1 MRMVN
6 YLLKMK
12 FKFLKIKLKNFQVIT
27 CSESLVAGTNYDE
40 VIYDIAC
47 KLYEQ
52 IEVKEAI
59 RLLGIT
65 AGKLL
70 KGNTIN
76 LFENT
81 DDRKK
86 ALYNAI
92 DSLKEKFGEK
102 IFKVSLDGGFTCP
115 NRDGTLS
122 YKGCIFCSES
132 GSGEFTG
139 NRENSITNQI
149 NEQIKFLE
157 KGVDKKYIA
166 YFQNFTGTYGNIE
179 HLRSVYEEAIKHPNI
194 VGLAIATRADCLS
207 EEVLGLLSEFNKKT
221 HLWIEIGL
229 QTVNDKTAEIINRGY
244 KTEVFTEKMKELNK
258 RNIKVVTHVI
268 IGLPNENK
276 NDVFST
282 IDYINEQKTWGIKLH
297 LLYILKN
304 TGLFEYYKSNPFEI
318 MKKEEYISLV
328 TEIISRLDKKIVT
341 HRLTGDAPW
350 KDLYEPKWSTD
361 KRGILNGINKFLKE
375 KKIYQGKERR
385 E

>member
-1 MRMVN
+1 MVWGEKSFN
-6 YLLKMK
+6 
-12 FKFLKIKLKNFQVIT
+12 N
-27 CSESLVAGTNYDE
+27 
-40 VIYDIAC
+40 
-47 KLYEQ
+47 
-52 IEVKEAI
+52 
-59 RLLGIT
+59 
-65 AGKLL
+65 
-70 KGNTIN
+70 
-76 LFENT
+76 
-81 DDRKK
+81 
-86 ALYNAI
+86 I
-92 DSLKEKFGEK
+92 DYYLKEKFGEK

-139 NRENSITNQI
+139 DRKNTITSQI
-149 NEQIKFLE
+149 NEQIKFLGRGE
-157 KGVDKKYIA
+157 NKKYIA
-166 YFQNFTGTYGNIE
+166 YFQNFTGTYGNIDY
-179 HLRSVYEEAIKHPNI
+179 LRTIYEEAIKHPSI
-194 VGLAIATRADCLS
+194 VGIAIATRADCLS
-207 EEVLGLLSEFNKKT
+207 EEVLELLSEFNEKT

-229 QTVNDKTAEIINRGY
+229 QTINDKTAEIINRGY
-244 KTEVFTEKMKELNK
+244 KTEIFTEKMKELNK

-328 TEIISRLDKKIVT
+328 TEIISRLDKKIVI

-361 KRGILNGINKFLKE
+361 KRGILNGINKLLKE

>member
-1 MRMVN
+1 MVWGEKSFN
-6 YLLKMK
+6 
-12 FKFLKIKLKNFQVIT
+12 N
-27 CSESLVAGTNYDE
+27 
-40 VIYDIAC
+40 
-47 KLYEQ
+47 
-52 IEVKEAI
+52 
-59 RLLGIT
+59 
-65 AGKLL
+65 
-70 KGNTIN
+70 
-76 LFENT
+76 
-81 DDRKK
+81 
-86 ALYNAI
+86 I
-92 DSLKEKFGEK
+92 DYYLKEKFGEK

-132 GSGEFTG
+132 GSGEFAG
-139 NRENSITNQI
+139 NRKNSITNQI

-166 YFQNFTGTYGNIE
+166 YFQNFTGTYGNIDY
-179 HLRSVYEEAIKHPNI
+179 LRTIYEEAIKHPNI
-194 VGLAIATRADCLS
+194 VGIAIATRADCLS
-207 EEVLGLLSEFNKKT
+207 EEVLGLLSKFNEKT

-244 KTEVFTEKMKELNK
+244 KTEIFTEKMKELNK

-328 TEIISRLDKKIVT
+328 TEIISRLDKKIVI

-361 KRGILNGINKFLKE
+361 KRGILNGINKLLKE

>member
-1 MRMVN
+1 MVWGEKSFN
-6 YLLKMK
+6 
-12 FKFLKIKLKNFQVIT
+12 N
-27 CSESLVAGTNYDE
+27 
-40 VIYDIAC
+40 
-47 KLYEQ
+47 
-52 IEVKEAI
+52 
-59 RLLGIT
+59 
-65 AGKLL
+65 
-70 KGNTIN
+70 
-76 LFENT
+76 
-81 DDRKK
+81 
-86 ALYNAI
+86 I
-92 DSLKEKFGEK
+92 DYYLKEKFGEK

-139 NRENSITNQI
+139 DRKNTITSQI
-149 NEQIKFLE
+149 NEQIKFLGRGE
-157 KGVDKKYIA
+157 NKKYIA

-179 HLRSVYEEAIKHPNI
+179 HLRSVYEEANKHPSI
-194 VGLAIATRADCLS
+194 VGIAIATRADCLS
-207 EEVLGLLSEFNKKT
+207 EEVLGLLSKFNEKT

-244 KTEVFTEKMKELNK
+244 KTEIFTEKMKELNK

-328 TEIISRLDKKIVT
+328 TEIISRLDKKIVI

-361 KRGILNGINKFLKE
+361 KRGILNGINKLLKE

>member
-1 MRMVN
+1 MIWGEKSFN
-6 YLLKMK
+6 
-12 FKFLKIKLKNFQVIT
+12 N
-27 CSESLVAGTNYDE
+27 
-40 VIYDIAC
+40 
-47 KLYEQ
+47 
-52 IEVKEAI
+52 
-59 RLLGIT
+59 
-65 AGKLL
+65 
-70 KGNTIN
+70 
-76 LFENT
+76 
-81 DDRKK
+81 
-86 ALYNAI
+86 I
-92 DSLKEKFGEK
+92 DYYLKEKFGEK

-132 GSGEFTG
+132 GSGEFAG
-139 NRENSITNQI
+139 NRKNSITNQI

-166 YFQNFTGTYGNIE
+166 YFQNFTGTYGNIDY
-179 HLRSVYEEAIKHPNI
+179 LRTIYEEAIKHPNI
-194 VGLAIATRADCLS
+194 VGIAIATRADCLS
-207 EEVLGLLSEFNKKT
+207 EEVLGLLSKFNEKT

-244 KTEVFTEKMKELNK
+244 KTEIFTEKMKELNK

-318 MKKEEYISLV
+318 MEKEEYISIV
-328 TEIISRLDKKIVT
+328 TEIISRLDKKIVI

-361 KRGILNGINKFLKE
+361 KRGILNGINKLLKE

>member
-1 MRMVN
+1 MIWGEKSFN
-6 YLLKMK
+6 
-12 FKFLKIKLKNFQVIT
+12 N
-27 CSESLVAGTNYDE
+27 
-40 VIYDIAC
+40 
-47 KLYEQ
+47 
-52 IEVKEAI
+52 
-59 RLLGIT
+59 
-65 AGKLL
+65 
-70 KGNTIN
+70 
-76 LFENT
+76 
-81 DDRKK
+81 
-86 ALYNAI
+86 I
-92 DSLKEKFGEK
+92 DYYLKEKFGEK

-132 GSGEFTG
+132 GSGEFAGDRKNT
-139 NRENSITNQI
+139 ITSQI
-149 NEQIKFLE
+149 NEQIKFLGRGE
-157 KGVDKKYIA
+157 NKKYIA

-179 HLRSVYEEAIKHPNI
+179 HLRSVYEEANKHPSI
-194 VGLAIATRADCLS
+194 VGIAIATRADCLS
-207 EEVLGLLSEFNKKT
+207 EEVLGLLSKFNEKT

-244 KTEVFTEKMKELNK
+244 KTEIFTEKMKELNK

-328 TEIISRLDKKIVT
+328 TEIISRLDKKIVI

-361 KRGILNGINKFLKE
+361 KRGILNGINKLLKE

>member
-1 MRMVN
+1 MIWGEKSFN
-6 YLLKMK
+6 
-12 FKFLKIKLKNFQVIT
+12 N
-27 CSESLVAGTNYDE
+27 
-40 VIYDIAC
+40 
-47 KLYEQ
+47 
-52 IEVKEAI
+52 
-59 RLLGIT
+59 
-65 AGKLL
+65 
-70 KGNTIN
+70 
-76 LFENT
+76 
-81 DDRKK
+81 
-86 ALYNAI
+86 I
-92 DSLKEKFGEK
+92 DYYLKEKFGEK

-132 GSGEFTG
+132 GSGEFAG
-139 NRENSITNQI
+139 NRKNSITNQI

-166 YFQNFTGTYGNIE
+166 YFQNFTGTYGNIDY
-179 HLRSVYEEAIKHPNI
+179 LRTIYEEAIKHPNI
-194 VGLAIATRADCLS
+194 VGIAIATRADCLS
-207 EEVLGLLSEFNKKT
+207 EEVLGLLSKFNEKT

-229 QTVNDKTAEIINRGY
+229 QTINDKTAEIINRGY
-244 KTEVFTEKMKELNK
+244 KTEIFTEKMKELNK

-328 TEIISRLDKKIVT
+328 TEIISRLDKKIVI

-361 KRGILNGINKFLKE
+361 KRGILNGINKLLKE

>member
-1 MRMVN
+1 MIWGEKSFN
-6 YLLKMK
+6 
-12 FKFLKIKLKNFQVIT
+12 N
-27 CSESLVAGTNYDE
+27 
-40 VIYDIAC
+40 
-47 KLYEQ
+47 
-52 IEVKEAI
+52 
-59 RLLGIT
+59 
-65 AGKLL
+65 
-70 KGNTIN
+70 
-76 LFENT
+76 
-81 DDRKK
+81 
-86 ALYNAI
+86 I
-92 DSLKEKFGEK
+92 DYYLKEKFGEK

-132 GSGEFTG
+132 GSGEFAG
-139 NRENSITNQI
+139 NRKNSITNQI

-166 YFQNFTGTYGNIE
+166 YFQNFTGTYGNIDY
-179 HLRSVYEEAIKHPNI
+179 LRTIYEEAIKHPNI
-194 VGLAIATRADCLS
+194 VGIAIATRADCLS
-207 EEVLGLLSEFNKKT
+207 EEVLELLSEFNEKT

-229 QTVNDKTAEIINRGY
+229 QTINDKTAEIINRGY
-244 KTEVFTEKMKELNK
+244 KTEIFTEKMKELNK

-328 TEIISRLDKKIVT
+328 TEIISRLDKKIVI

-361 KRGILNGINKFLKE
+361 KRGILNGINKLLKE

>member
-1 MRMVN
+1 MIWGEKSFN
-6 YLLKMK
+6 
-12 FKFLKIKLKNFQVIT
+12 N
-27 CSESLVAGTNYDE
+27 
-40 VIYDIAC
+40 
-47 KLYEQ
+47 
-52 IEVKEAI
+52 
-59 RLLGIT
+59 
-65 AGKLL
+65 
-70 KGNTIN
+70 
-76 LFENT
+76 
-81 DDRKK
+81 
-86 ALYNAI
+86 I
-92 DSLKEKFGEK
+92 DYYLKEKFGEK

-115 NRDGTLS
+115 NRDVTLS

-149 NEQIKFLE
+149 NEQIKFLGRGE
-157 KGVDKKYIA
+157 DKKYIA

-207 EEVLGLLSEFNKKT
+207 EEVLELLSEFNEKT

-282 IDYINEQKTWGIKLH
+282 IDYINEHKTWGIKLH

-318 MKKEEYISLV
+318 MEKEEYISLI
-328 TEIISRLDKKIVT
+328 TEIISRLDKKIVI

>member
-1 MRMVN
+1 MVWGEKSFN
-6 YLLKMK
+6 
-12 FKFLKIKLKNFQVIT
+12 N
-27 CSESLVAGTNYDE
+27 
-40 VIYDIAC
+40 
-47 KLYEQ
+47 
-52 IEVKEAI
+52 
-59 RLLGIT
+59 
-65 AGKLL
+65 
-70 KGNTIN
+70 
-76 LFENT
+76 
-81 DDRKK
+81 
-86 ALYNAI
+86 I
-92 DSLKEKFGEK
+92 DYYLKEKFGEK

-132 GSGEFTG
+132 GSGEFAG
-139 NRENSITNQI
+139 NRKNSITNQI

-166 YFQNFTGTYGNIE
+166 YFQNFTGTYGNIDY
-179 HLRSVYEEAIKHPNI
+179 LRTIYEEAIKHPNI
-194 VGLAIATRADCLS
+194 VGIAIATRADCLS
-207 EEVLGLLSEFNKKT
+207 EEVLGLLSKFNEKT

-244 KTEVFTEKMKELNK
+244 KTEIFTEKMKELNK

-318 MKKEEYISLV
+318 MEKEEYISLV
-328 TEIISRLDKKIVT
+328 TEIISRLDKEIVI

-361 KRGILNGINKFLKE
+361 KRGILNGINKLLKE

>member
-1 MRMVN
+1 MIWGEKSFN
-6 YLLKMK
+6 
-12 FKFLKIKLKNFQVIT
+12 N
-27 CSESLVAGTNYDE
+27 
-40 VIYDIAC
+40 
-47 KLYEQ
+47 
-52 IEVKEAI
+52 
-59 RLLGIT
+59 
-65 AGKLL
+65 
-70 KGNTIN
+70 
-76 LFENT
+76 
-81 DDRKK
+81 
-86 ALYNAI
+86 I
-92 DSLKEKFGEK
+92 DYYLKEKFGEK

-132 GSGEFTG
+132 GSGEFAG
-139 NRENSITNQI
+139 NRKNSITNQI

-166 YFQNFTGTYGNIE
+166 YFQNFTGTYGNIDY
-179 HLRSVYEEAIKHPNI
+179 LRTIYEEAIKHPNI
-194 VGLAIATRADCLS
+194 VGIAIATRADCLS
-207 EEVLGLLSEFNKKT
+207 EEVLGLLSKFNEKT

-328 TEIISRLDKKIVT
+328 TEIISRLDKKIVI

>member
-1 MRMVN
+1 M
-6 YLLKMK
+6 
-12 FKFLKIKLKNFQVIT
+12 
-27 CSESLVAGTNYDE
+27 
-40 VIYDIAC
+40 
-47 KLYEQ
+47 
-52 IEVKEAI
+52 
-59 RLLGIT
+59 
-65 AGKLL
+65 
-70 KGNTIN
+70 
-76 LFENT
+76 
-81 DDRKK
+81 
-86 ALYNAI
+86 
-92 DSLKEKFGEK
+92 
-102 IFKVSLDGGFTCP
+102 
-115 NRDGTLS
+115 LS
-122 YKGCIFCSES
+122 PI
-132 GSGEFTG
+132 
-139 NRENSITNQI
+139 
-149 NEQIKFLE
+149 
-157 KGVDKKYIA
+157 
-166 YFQNFTGTYGNIE
+166 TYGNIDY
-179 HLRSVYEEAIKHPNI
+179 LRTIYEEAIKHPSI
-194 VGLAIATRADCLS
+194 VGIAIATRADCLS
-207 EEVLGLLSEFNKKT
+207 EEVLELLSEFNEKT

-244 KTEVFTEKMKELNK
+244 KTEIFTEKMKELNK

-328 TEIISRLDKKIVT
+328 TEIISRLDKKIVI

-361 KRGILNGINKFLKE
+361 KRGILNGINKLLKE

>member
-1 MRMVN
+1 MIWGEKSFN
-6 YLLKMK
+6 
-12 FKFLKIKLKNFQVIT
+12 N
-27 CSESLVAGTNYDE
+27 
-40 VIYDIAC
+40 
-47 KLYEQ
+47 
-52 IEVKEAI
+52 
-59 RLLGIT
+59 
-65 AGKLL
+65 
-70 KGNTIN
+70 
-76 LFENT
+76 
-81 DDRKK
+81 
-86 ALYNAI
+86 I
-92 DSLKEKFGEK
+92 DYYLKEKFGEK

-149 NEQIKFLE
+149 NEQIKFLGRGE
-157 KGVDKKYIA
+157 DKKYIA

-207 EEVLGLLSEFNKKT
+207 EEVLELLSEFNEKT

-304 TGLFEYYKSNPFEI
+304 TELFEYYKSNPFEI
-318 MKKEEYISLV
+318 MEKEEYISIV
-328 TEIISRLDKKIVT
+328 TEIISRLDKKIVI

>member
-1 MRMVN
+1 MIWGEKSFN
-6 YLLKMK
+6 
-12 FKFLKIKLKNFQVIT
+12 N
-27 CSESLVAGTNYDE
+27 
-40 VIYDIAC
+40 
-47 KLYEQ
+47 
-52 IEVKEAI
+52 
-59 RLLGIT
+59 
-65 AGKLL
+65 
-70 KGNTIN
+70 
-76 LFENT
+76 
-81 DDRKK
+81 
-86 ALYNAI
+86 I
-92 DSLKEKFGEK
+92 DYYLKEKFGEK

-149 NEQIKFLE
+149 NEQIKFLGRGE
-157 KGVDKKYIA
+157 DKKYIA

-179 HLRSVYEEAIKHPNI
+179 HLRSVYEEANKHPSI
-194 VGLAIATRADCLS
+194 VGIAIATRADCLS
-207 EEVLGLLSEFNKKT
+207 EEVLELLSEFNEKT

-244 KTEVFTEKMKELNK
+244 KTEIFTEKMKELNK

-328 TEIISRLDKKIVT
+328 TEIISRLDKKIVI

-361 KRGILNGINKFLKE
+361 KRGILNGINKLLKE

>member
-1 MRMVN
+1 MIWGEKSFN
-6 YLLKMK
+6 
-12 FKFLKIKLKNFQVIT
+12 N
-27 CSESLVAGTNYDE
+27 
-40 VIYDIAC
+40 
-47 KLYEQ
+47 
-52 IEVKEAI
+52 
-59 RLLGIT
+59 
-65 AGKLL
+65 
-70 KGNTIN
+70 
-76 LFENT
+76 
-81 DDRKK
+81 
-86 ALYNAI
+86 I
-92 DSLKEKFGEK
+92 DYYLKEKFGEK

-132 GSGEFTG
+132 GSGEFAG
-139 NRENSITNQI
+139 NRKNSITNQI

-166 YFQNFTGTYGNIE
+166 YFQNFTGTYGNIDY
-179 HLRSVYEEAIKHPNI
+179 LRSVYEEAIKHPNI

-207 EEVLGLLSEFNKKT
+207 EEVLGLLSKFNEKT

-244 KTEVFTEKMKELNK
+244 KTEIFTEKMKELNK

-328 TEIISRLDKKIVT
+328 TEIISRLDKKIVI

-361 KRGILNGINKFLKE
+361 KRGILNGINKLLKE

>member
-1 MRMVN
+1 MVWGEKSFN
-6 YLLKMK
+6 
-12 FKFLKIKLKNFQVIT
+12 N
-27 CSESLVAGTNYDE
+27 
-40 VIYDIAC
+40 
-47 KLYEQ
+47 
-52 IEVKEAI
+52 
-59 RLLGIT
+59 
-65 AGKLL
+65 
-70 KGNTIN
+70 
-76 LFENT
+76 
-81 DDRKK
+81 
-86 ALYNAI
+86 I
-92 DSLKEKFGEK
+92 DYYLKEKFGEK

-139 NRENSITNQI
+139 DRKNTITSQI
-149 NEQIKFLE
+149 NEQIKFLGRGE
-157 KGVDKKYIA
+157 NKKYIA

-207 EEVLGLLSEFNKKT
+207 EEVLELLSEFNEKT

-244 KTEVFTEKMKELNK
+244 KTEIFTEKMKELNK

-276 NDVFST
+276 NDVFRT
-282 IDYINEQKTWGIKLH
+282 IDYINEHKTWGIKLH

-318 MKKEEYISLV
+318 MEKEEYISLV
-328 TEIISRLDKKIVT
+328 TEIISRLDKEIVI

-361 KRGILNGINKFLKE
+361 KRGILNGINKLLKE

>member
-1 MRMVN
+1 MVWGEKSFN
-6 YLLKMK
+6 
-12 FKFLKIKLKNFQVIT
+12 N
-27 CSESLVAGTNYDE
+27 
-40 VIYDIAC
+40 
-47 KLYEQ
+47 
-52 IEVKEAI
+52 
-59 RLLGIT
+59 
-65 AGKLL
+65 
-70 KGNTIN
+70 
-76 LFENT
+76 
-81 DDRKK
+81 
-86 ALYNAI
+86 I
-92 DSLKEKFGEK
+92 DYYLKEKFGEK

-132 GSGEFTG
+132 GRGEFAG
-139 NRENSITNQI
+139 NRKNSITNQI

-166 YFQNFTGTYGNIE
+166 YFQNFTGTYGNIDY
-179 HLRSVYEEAIKHPNI
+179 LRNVYEKAIKHPSI
-194 VGLAIATRADCLS
+194 VGIAIATRADCLS
-207 EEVLGLLSEFNKKT
+207 EEVLELLSEFNEKT

-244 KTEVFTEKMKELNK
+244 KTEIFTEKMKELNK

-304 TGLFEYYKSNPFEI
+304 TGLFKYYKSNPFEI

-328 TEIISRLDKKIVT
+328 TEIISRLDKKIVI

-361 KRGILNGINKFLKE
+361 KRGILNGINKLLKE

>member
-1 MRMVN
+1 MVWGEKSFN
-6 YLLKMK
+6 
-12 FKFLKIKLKNFQVIT
+12 N
-27 CSESLVAGTNYDE
+27 
-40 VIYDIAC
+40 
-47 KLYEQ
+47 
-52 IEVKEAI
+52 
-59 RLLGIT
+59 
-65 AGKLL
+65 
-70 KGNTIN
+70 
-76 LFENT
+76 
-81 DDRKK
+81 
-86 ALYNAI
+86 I
-92 DSLKEKFGEK
+92 DYYLKEKFGEK

-132 GSGEFTG
+132 GSGEFAG
-139 NRENSITNQI
+139 NRKNSITNQI

-166 YFQNFTGTYGNIE
+166 YFQNFTGTYGNIDY
-179 HLRSVYEEAIKHPNI
+179 LRTIYEEAIKHPNI
-194 VGLAIATRADCLS
+194 VGIAIATRADCLS
-207 EEVLGLLSEFNKKT
+207 EEVLGLLSEFNEKT

-229 QTVNDKTAEIINRGY
+229 QTINDKTAEIINRGY
-244 KTEVFTEKMKELNK
+244 KTEIFTEKMKELNK

-328 TEIISRLDKKIVT
+328 TEIISRLDKKIVI

-361 KRGILNGINKFLKE
+361 KRGILNGINKLLKE

>member
-1 MRMVN
+1 MIWGEKSFN
-6 YLLKMK
+6 
-12 FKFLKIKLKNFQVIT
+12 N
-27 CSESLVAGTNYDE
+27 
-40 VIYDIAC
+40 
-47 KLYEQ
+47 
-52 IEVKEAI
+52 
-59 RLLGIT
+59 
-65 AGKLL
+65 
-70 KGNTIN
+70 
-76 LFENT
+76 
-81 DDRKK
+81 
-86 ALYNAI
+86 I
-92 DSLKEKFGEK
+92 DYYLKEKFGEK

-132 GSGEFTG
+132 GSGEFAG
-139 NRENSITNQI
+139 NRKNSITNQI

-166 YFQNFTGTYGNIE
+166 YFQNFTGTYGNIDY
-179 HLRSVYEEAIKHPNI
+179 LRTIYEEAIKHPNI
-194 VGLAIATRADCLS
+194 VGIAIATRADCLS
-207 EEVLGLLSEFNKKT
+207 EEVLELLSEFNEKT

-229 QTVNDKTAEIINRGY
+229 QTVNNKTAEIINRGY

-328 TEIISRLDKKIVT
+328 TEIISRLDKKIVI

>member
-1 MRMVN
+1 MIWGEKSFN
-6 YLLKMK
+6 
-12 FKFLKIKLKNFQVIT
+12 N
-27 CSESLVAGTNYDE
+27 
-40 VIYDIAC
+40 
-47 KLYEQ
+47 
-52 IEVKEAI
+52 
-59 RLLGIT
+59 
-65 AGKLL
+65 
-70 KGNTIN
+70 
-76 LFENT
+76 
-81 DDRKK
+81 
-86 ALYNAI
+86 I
-92 DSLKEKFGEK
+92 DYYLKEKFGEK

-132 GSGEFTG
+132 GSGEFAG

-149 NEQIKFLE
+149 SEQINFLG
-157 KGVDKKYIA
+157 KGENKKYIA
-166 YFQNFTGTYGNIE
+166 YFQNFTGTYGNIDY
-179 HLRSVYEEAIKHPNI
+179 LRNVYEKAIKHPSI
-194 VGLAIATRADCLS
+194 VGIAIATRADCLS
-207 EEVLGLLSEFNKKT
+207 EEVFGLLSEFNEKT

-229 QTVNDKTAEIINRGY
+229 QTVNDRTAEIINRGY

-276 NDVFST
+276 NDMFGT

-304 TGLFEYYKSNPFEI
+304 TELFEYYKRNPFEI
-318 MKKEEYISLV
+318 MEKEEYISIV
-328 TEIISRLDKKIVT
+328 TEIISRLDKKIVI

-350 KDLYEPKWSTD
+350 KELYEPKWSTD
-361 KRGILNGINKFLKE
+361 KRGILNGINKILKE

>member
-1 MRMVN
+1 MIWGEKSFN
-6 YLLKMK
+6 
-12 FKFLKIKLKNFQVIT
+12 N
-27 CSESLVAGTNYDE
+27 
-40 VIYDIAC
+40 
-47 KLYEQ
+47 
-52 IEVKEAI
+52 
-59 RLLGIT
+59 
-65 AGKLL
+65 
-70 KGNTIN
+70 
-76 LFENT
+76 
-81 DDRKK
+81 
-86 ALYNAI
+86 I
-92 DSLKEKFGEK
+92 DYYLKEKFGEK

-132 GSGEFTG
+132 GSGEFAG
-139 NRENSITNQI
+139 NRKNSITNQI

-166 YFQNFTGTYGNIE
+166 YFQNFTGTYGNIDY
-179 HLRSVYEEAIKHPNI
+179 LRTIYEEAIKHPNI
-194 VGLAIATRADCLS
+194 VGIAIATRADCLS
-207 EEVLGLLSEFNKKT
+207 EEVLGLLSKFNEKT

-244 KTEVFTEKMKELNK
+244 KTEIFTEKMKELNK
-258 RNIKVVTHVI
+258 RNIKVVTRVI

-318 MKKEEYISLV
+318 MEKEEYISLV
-328 TEIISRLDKKIVT
+328 TEIISRLDKKIVI

-361 KRGILNGINKFLKE
+361 KRGILNGINKLLKE

>member
-1 MRMVN
+1 MIWGEKSFN
-6 YLLKMK
+6 
-12 FKFLKIKLKNFQVIT
+12 N
-27 CSESLVAGTNYDE
+27 
-40 VIYDIAC
+40 
-47 KLYEQ
+47 
-52 IEVKEAI
+52 
-59 RLLGIT
+59 
-65 AGKLL
+65 
-70 KGNTIN
+70 
-76 LFENT
+76 
-81 DDRKK
+81 
-86 ALYNAI
+86 I
-92 DSLKEKFGEK
+92 DYYLKEKFGEK

-132 GSGEFTG
+132 GSGEFSG
-139 NRENSITNQI
+139 NRKNSITNQI

-166 YFQNFTGTYGNIE
+166 YFQNFTGTYGNIDY
-179 HLRSVYEEAIKHPNI
+179 LRTIYEEAIKHPNI
-194 VGLAIATRADCLS
+194 VGIAIATRADCLS
-207 EEVLGLLSEFNKKT
+207 EEVLGLLSEFNEKT

-244 KTEVFTEKMKELNK
+244 KTEIFTEKMKELNK

-328 TEIISRLDKKIVT
+328 TEIISRLDKKIVI

-361 KRGILNGINKFLKE
+361 KRGILNGINKLLKE

>member
-1 MRMVN
+1 MIWGEKSFN
-6 YLLKMK
+6 
-12 FKFLKIKLKNFQVIT
+12 N
-27 CSESLVAGTNYDE
+27 
-40 VIYDIAC
+40 
-47 KLYEQ
+47 
-52 IEVKEAI
+52 
-59 RLLGIT
+59 
-65 AGKLL
+65 
-70 KGNTIN
+70 
-76 LFENT
+76 
-81 DDRKK
+81 
-86 ALYNAI
+86 I
-92 DSLKEKFGEK
+92 DYYLKEKFGEK

-149 NEQIKFLE
+149 NEQIKFLGRGE
-157 KGVDKKYIA
+157 DKKYIA

-207 EEVLGLLSEFNKKT
+207 EEVLELLSEFNEKT

-282 IDYINEQKTWGIKLH
+282 IDYINEHKTWGIKLH

-328 TEIISRLDKKIVT
+328 TEIISRLDKKIVI

>member
-1 MRMVN
+1 MIWGEKSFN
-6 YLLKMK
+6 
-12 FKFLKIKLKNFQVIT
+12 N
-27 CSESLVAGTNYDE
+27 
-40 VIYDIAC
+40 
-47 KLYEQ
+47 
-52 IEVKEAI
+52 
-59 RLLGIT
+59 
-65 AGKLL
+65 
-70 KGNTIN
+70 
-76 LFENT
+76 
-81 DDRKK
+81 
-86 ALYNAI
+86 I
-92 DSLKEKFGEK
+92 DYYLKEKFGEK

-132 GSGEFTG
+132 GSGEFAG
-139 NRENSITNQI
+139 NRKNSITNQI

-166 YFQNFTGTYGNIE
+166 YFQNFTGTYGNIDY
-179 HLRSVYEEAIKHPNI
+179 LRTIYEEANKHPSI
-194 VGLAIATRADCLS
+194 VGIAIATRADCLS
-207 EEVLGLLSEFNKKT
+207 EEVLELLSEFNEKT

-244 KTEVFTEKMKELNK
+244 KTEIFTEKMKELNK

-282 IDYINEQKTWGIKLH
+282 IDYIIEQKTWGIKLH

-328 TEIISRLDKKIVT
+328 TEIISRLDKKIVI

-361 KRGILNGINKFLKE
+361 KRGILNGINKLLKE

>member
-1 MRMVN
+1 MIWGEKSFN
-6 YLLKMK
+6 
-12 FKFLKIKLKNFQVIT
+12 N
-27 CSESLVAGTNYDE
+27 
-40 VIYDIAC
+40 
-47 KLYEQ
+47 
-52 IEVKEAI
+52 
-59 RLLGIT
+59 
-65 AGKLL
+65 
-70 KGNTIN
+70 
-76 LFENT
+76 
-81 DDRKK
+81 
-86 ALYNAI
+86 I
-92 DSLKEKFGEK
+92 DYYLKEKFGEK

-132 GSGEFTG
+132 GSGEFAG
-139 NRENSITNQI
+139 NRKNSITNQI

-166 YFQNFTGTYGNIE
+166 YFQNFTGTYGNIDY
-179 HLRSVYEEAIKHPNI
+179 LRSVYEEAIKHPNI

-207 EEVLGLLSEFNKKT
+207 EEVLELLSEFNEKT

-244 KTEVFTEKMKELNK
+244 KTEIFTEKMKELNK

-328 TEIISRLDKKIVT
+328 TEIISRLDKKIVI

>member
-1 MRMVN
+1 MIWGEKSFN
-6 YLLKMK
+6 
-12 FKFLKIKLKNFQVIT
+12 N
-27 CSESLVAGTNYDE
+27 
-40 VIYDIAC
+40 
-47 KLYEQ
+47 
-52 IEVKEAI
+52 
-59 RLLGIT
+59 
-65 AGKLL
+65 
-70 KGNTIN
+70 
-76 LFENT
+76 
-81 DDRKK
+81 
-86 ALYNAI
+86 I
-92 DSLKEKFGEK
+92 DYYLKEKFGEK

-139 NRENSITNQI
+139 DRKNTITSQI
-149 NEQIKFLE
+149 NEQIKFLGRGE
-157 KGVDKKYIA
+157 NKKYIA

-179 HLRSVYEEAIKHPNI
+179 HLRSVYEEANKHPSI
-194 VGLAIATRADCLS
+194 VGIAIATRADCLS
-207 EEVLGLLSEFNKKT
+207 EEVLGLLSKFNEKT

-244 KTEVFTEKMKELNK
+244 KTEIFTEKMKELNK

-328 TEIISRLDKKIVT
+328 TEIISRLDKKIVI

>member
-1 MRMVN
+1 MIWGEKSFN
-6 YLLKMK
+6 
-12 FKFLKIKLKNFQVIT
+12 N
-27 CSESLVAGTNYDE
+27 
-40 VIYDIAC
+40 
-47 KLYEQ
+47 
-52 IEVKEAI
+52 
-59 RLLGIT
+59 
-65 AGKLL
+65 
-70 KGNTIN
+70 
-76 LFENT
+76 
-81 DDRKK
+81 
-86 ALYNAI
+86 I
-92 DSLKEKFGEK
+92 DYYLKEKFGEK
-102 IFKVSLDGGFTCP
+102 IFKVSLDGRFTCP

-149 NEQIKFLE
+149 NEQIKFLGRGE
-157 KGVDKKYIA
+157 DKKYIA

-207 EEVLGLLSEFNKKT
+207 EEVLELLSEFNEKT

-244 KTEVFTEKMKELNK
+244 KTEIFTEKMKELNK

-282 IDYINEQKTWGIKLH
+282 IDYINEHKTWGIKLH

-328 TEIISRLDKKIVT
+328 TEIISRLDKKIVI

>member
-1 MRMVN
+1 MVWGEKSFN
-6 YLLKMK
+6 
-12 FKFLKIKLKNFQVIT
+12 N
-27 CSESLVAGTNYDE
+27 
-40 VIYDIAC
+40 
-47 KLYEQ
+47 
-52 IEVKEAI
+52 
-59 RLLGIT
+59 
-65 AGKLL
+65 
-70 KGNTIN
+70 
-76 LFENT
+76 
-81 DDRKK
+81 
-86 ALYNAI
+86 I
-92 DSLKEKFGEK
+92 DYYLKEKFGEK

-139 NRENSITNQI
+139 DRKNTITSQI
-149 NEQIKFLE
+149 NEQIKFLGRGE
-157 KGVDKKYIA
+157 NKKYIA

-179 HLRSVYEEAIKHPNI
+179 HLRSVYEEAIKHPSI

-207 EEVLGLLSEFNKKT
+207 EEVLGLLSEFNEKT

-229 QTVNDKTAEIINRGY
+229 QTINDKTAEIINRGY
-244 KTEVFTEKMKELNK
+244 KTEIFTEKMKELNK

-328 TEIISRLDKKIVT
+328 TEIISRLDKKIVI

>member
-1 MRMVN
+1 M
-6 YLLKMK
+6 
-12 FKFLKIKLKNFQVIT
+12 
-27 CSESLVAGTNYDE
+27 
-40 VIYDIAC
+40 
-47 KLYEQ
+47 
-52 IEVKEAI
+52 
-59 RLLGIT
+59 
-65 AGKLL
+65 
-70 KGNTIN
+70 
-76 LFENT
+76 
-81 DDRKK
+81 
-86 ALYNAI
+86 
-92 DSLKEKFGEK
+92 
-102 IFKVSLDGGFTCP
+102 
-115 NRDGTLS
+115 
-122 YKGCIFCSES
+122 
-132 GSGEFTG
+132 
-139 NRENSITNQI
+139 
-149 NEQIKFLE
+149 E

-166 YFQNFTGTYGNIE
+166 YFQNFTGTYGNIDY
-179 HLRSVYEEAIKHPNI
+179 LRTIYEEAIKHPNI
-194 VGLAIATRADCLS
+194 VGIAIATRADCLS
-207 EEVLGLLSEFNKKT
+207 EEVLGLLSEFNEKT

-244 KTEVFTEKMKELNK
+244 KTEIFTEKMKELNK

-328 TEIISRLDKKIVT
+328 TEIISRLDKKIVI

-361 KRGILNGINKFLKE
+361 KRGILNGINKLLKE

>member
-1 MRMVN
+1 MVWGEKSFN
-6 YLLKMK
+6 
-12 FKFLKIKLKNFQVIT
+12 N
-27 CSESLVAGTNYDE
+27 
-40 VIYDIAC
+40 
-47 KLYEQ
+47 
-52 IEVKEAI
+52 
-59 RLLGIT
+59 
-65 AGKLL
+65 
-70 KGNTIN
+70 
-76 LFENT
+76 
-81 DDRKK
+81 
-86 ALYNAI
+86 I
-92 DSLKEKFGEK
+92 DYYLKEKFGEK

-139 NRENSITNQI
+139 DRKNTITSQI
-149 NEQIKFLE
+149 NEQIKFLGRGE
-157 KGVDKKYIA
+157 NKKYIA

-179 HLRSVYEEAIKHPNI
+179 HLRSVYEEANKHPSI
-194 VGLAIATRADCLS
+194 VGIAIATRADCLS
-207 EEVLGLLSEFNKKT
+207 EEVLGLLSKFNEKT

-244 KTEVFTEKMKELNK
+244 KTEIFTEKMKELNK

-328 TEIISRLDKKIVT
+328 TEIISRLDKKIVI

>member
-1 MRMVN
+1 MVWGEKSFN
-6 YLLKMK
+6 
-12 FKFLKIKLKNFQVIT
+12 N
-27 CSESLVAGTNYDE
+27 
-40 VIYDIAC
+40 
-47 KLYEQ
+47 
-52 IEVKEAI
+52 
-59 RLLGIT
+59 
-65 AGKLL
+65 
-70 KGNTIN
+70 
-76 LFENT
+76 
-81 DDRKK
+81 
-86 ALYNAI
+86 I
-92 DSLKEKFGEK
+92 DYYLKEKFGEK

-132 GSGEFTG
+132 GSGEFAGDRKNT
-139 NRENSITNQI
+139 ITNQI
-149 NEQIKFLE
+149 NEQIKFLGRGE
-157 KGVDKKYIA
+157 DKKYIA
-166 YFQNFTGTYGNIE
+166 YFQNFTGTYGNIVY
-179 HLRSVYEEAIKHPNI
+179 LRSVYEEAIKHPNI

-207 EEVLGLLSEFNKKT
+207 EEVLELLSEFNEKT

-229 QTVNDKTAEIINRGY
+229 QTINDKTAEIINRGY
-244 KTEVFTEKMKELNK
+244 KTEIFTEKMKELNK

-328 TEIISRLDKKIVT
+328 TEIISRLDKKIVI

-361 KRGILNGINKFLKE
+361 KRGILNGINKLLKE

>member
-1 MRMVN
+1 MIWGEKSFN
-6 YLLKMK
+6 
-12 FKFLKIKLKNFQVIT
+12 N
-27 CSESLVAGTNYDE
+27 
-40 VIYDIAC
+40 
-47 KLYEQ
+47 
-52 IEVKEAI
+52 
-59 RLLGIT
+59 
-65 AGKLL
+65 
-70 KGNTIN
+70 
-76 LFENT
+76 
-81 DDRKK
+81 
-86 ALYNAI
+86 I
-92 DSLKEKFGEK
+92 DYYLKEKFGEK

-132 GSGEFTG
+132 GSGEFAG
-139 NRENSITNQI
+139 NRKNSITNQI

-157 KGVDKKYIA
+157 KGADKKYIA

-207 EEVLGLLSEFNKKT
+207 EEVLELLSEFNEKT

-229 QTVNDKTAEIINRGY
+229 QTVNDKTADIINRGY

-282 IDYINEQKTWGIKLH
+282 IDYINEHKTWGIKLH

-328 TEIISRLDKKIVT
+328 TEIISRLDKKIVI

-361 KRGILNGINKFLKE
+361 KRGILNGINKLLKE

>member
-1 MRMVN
+1 MIWGEKSFN
-6 YLLKMK
+6 
-12 FKFLKIKLKNFQVIT
+12 N
-27 CSESLVAGTNYDE
+27 
-40 VIYDIAC
+40 
-47 KLYEQ
+47 
-52 IEVKEAI
+52 
-59 RLLGIT
+59 
-65 AGKLL
+65 
-70 KGNTIN
+70 
-76 LFENT
+76 
-81 DDRKK
+81 
-86 ALYNAI
+86 I
-92 DSLKEKFGEK
+92 DYYLKEKFGEK

-132 GSGEFTG
+132 GSGEFAG

-149 NEQIKFLE
+149 SEQINFLG
-157 KGVDKKYIA
+157 KGENKKYIA
-166 YFQNFTGTYGNIE
+166 YFQNFTGTYGNIDY
-179 HLRSVYEEAIKHPNI
+179 LRNVYEKAIKHPSI
-194 VGLAIATRADCLS
+194 VGIAIATRADCLS
-207 EEVLGLLSEFNKKT
+207 EEVFGLLSEFNEKT

-229 QTVNDKTAEIINRGY
+229 QTVNDRTAEIINRGY

-276 NDVFST
+276 NDMFGT

-304 TGLFEYYKSNPFEI
+304 TELFEYYKRNPFEI
-318 MKKEEYISLV
+318 MEKEEYISIV
-328 TEIISRLDKKIVT
+328 TEIISRLDKKIVI